1 MNALQRK
8 IEMLTQFGAES
19 IVDNT
24 LNKLIAIQIAKYR
37 AAMKDISRELTAFE
51 QKYAMSS
58 EDCYH
63 RFNNGELGDD
73 ADFFEW
79 TGLYENLL
87 LYRKRA
93 DMLEAEK

>member
-1 MNALQRK
+1 MN
-8 IEMLTQFGAES
+8 
-19 IVDNT
+19 
-24 LNKLIAIQIAKYR
+24 
-37 AAMKDISRELTAFE
+37 DIFQDLAAFE

-58 EDCYH
+58 EDCYN

-79 TGLYENLL
+79 TGLYEILI

-93 DMLEAEK
+93 DMIEAGK

>member
-19 IVDNT
+19 IVDST
-24 LNKLIAIQIAKYR
+24 LNKLIDIQIAKYR
-37 AAMKDISRELTAFE
+37 SEMKDISQELAAFE

-58 EDCYH
+58 EDCYQ
-63 RFNNGELGDD
+63 RFNAGELGDD

-79 TGLYENLL
+79 TGLYEILI

-93 DMLEAEK
+93 EMIEAGK